1 MVPTVLV
8 VANGIA
14 TVVLALQY
22 TTFVGWVT
30 CPVGLTVNVN
40 VFATPA
46 QLTLPLVKVGVTVM
60 VAITGAVPVLV
71 AVNEGIDPIPPADKP
86 ILGAELFQA

>member
-1 MVPTVLV
+1 MVPIVLV

-60 VAITGAVPVLV
+60 VATKGAVPVLV
-71 AVNEGIDPIPPADKP
+71 ALKEGIEPVPLAPKP
-86 ILGAELFQA
+86 ILGAELVQA